1 MLDGIDS
8 LIALERFGTVSEAA
22 VRLRLTQSAVSKRIQ
37 ALERTVGFKL
47 VEPAGRRLRLTA
59 AALDLV
65 ERARPLVADLRGL
78 TSPIQDSSAPIFSLA
93 LADSIASSWG
103 PAVIRR
109 ALQELK
115 GIHVHLHAHRS
126 VLLVESI
133 RLGRYHI
140 GLSTDLP
147 AAKDLIHYPVIDEP
161 LVLVH
166 SALSRQTGSHADRN
180 LPLISIEP
188 SSATWSAIEPQIRE
202 LHPHLLE
209 RPLIPVETFSATI
222 QMVKAGFG
230 DGLVPLG
237 MAVEMSLSRRCYR
250 EIRGVRR
257 HISLITRKT
266 INGLAGFRLLR
277 EQLVKEAAR
286 YFSGKVEKSAPSR
299 ARLKRS

>member
-1 MLDGIDS
+1 MLDGIDA

-37 ALERTVGFKL
+37 ALERIVGFKL
-47 VEPAGRRLRLTA
+47 VEPDGRRIRLTA
-59 AALDLV
+59 AALDLLD
-65 ERARPLVADLRGL
+65 RARPLVADLRGL
-78 TSPIQDSSAPIFSLA
+78 TNPVEHLGTSMFSLA

-109 ALQELK
+109 ALEELK
-115 GIHVHLHAHRS
+115 GIDLRLHAHRS
-126 VLLVESI
+126 VLLVESV

-166 SALSRQTGSHADRN
+166 SALSRHADRHAERN
-180 LPLISIEP
+180 QPLISIEP
-188 SSATWSAIEPQIRE
+188 GSATWSAIEPQIRE
-202 LHPHLLE
+202 LHPHLLK
-209 RPLIPVETFSATI
+209 RRLIPVETFSATI

-237 MAVEMSLSRRCYR
+237 MAIEMNLDKRCYG
-250 EIRGVRR
+250 EISAVRR

-277 EQLVKEAAR
+277 EQLVKEVAR
-286 YFSGKVEKSAPSR
+286 YFSRKTGEMR
-299 ARLKRS
+299 AK